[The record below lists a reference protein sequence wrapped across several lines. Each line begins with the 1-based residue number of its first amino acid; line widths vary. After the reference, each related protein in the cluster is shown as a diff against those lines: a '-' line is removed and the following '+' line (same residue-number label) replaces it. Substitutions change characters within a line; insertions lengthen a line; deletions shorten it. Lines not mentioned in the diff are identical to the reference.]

1 MRSGGARL
9 DLLGE
14 AVAQGDGGAFKVEI
28 ALQVEPELGGG
39 AEIAGRAVGGEI
51 EGAEELF
58 SKLLAGVD
66 GGEVADGGCPLSG
79 QVSKQKIHQ
88 RDTEEQGK

>member
-1 MRSGGARL
+1 MGQ
-9 DLLGE
+9 
-14 AVAQGDGGAFKVEI
+14 AVAEGDGGAFEVEI
-28 ALQVEPELGGG
+28 ALQVEPEFRGG

-66 GGEVADGGCPLSG
+66 GGEVAHGGYPLW
-79 QVSKQKIHQ
+79 
-88 RDTEEQGK
+88 